1 MCKQWFVWVVIAC
14 LVAVASCGPSPQK
27 GTITLETEIDFSA
40 EPYSGTFEVT
50 EGAELLGCVSGSL
63 VVTTSA
69 SSDFKEL
76 RCESG
81 ERSGT
86 FTIEFNPPNVW
97 MAEWTGPWTVKEGTD
112 DFSGLSGGG
121 ELQAIIDLEDQ
132 SGVEIHTGEIEHSN

>member
-1 MCKQWFVWVVIAC
+1 MGKQSFVCVVIAC

-50 EGAELLGCVSGSL
+50 EGAELLGCVSGSF
-63 VVTTSA
+63 VDTISA
-69 SSDFKEL
+69 SGDFKEL
-76 RCESG
+76 TCESG

-86 FTIEFNPPNVW
+86 FTIEFDPPNVW
-97 MAEWTGPWTVKEGTD
+97 MAEPSGPWTVKEGTD

-121 ELQAIIDLEDQ
+121 EFQAVFDLEDQ
-132 SGVEIHTGEIEHSN
+132 SGVSTYTGEIEYSN

>member
-1 MCKQWFVWVVIAC
+1 MGKQWFVCVVIAC

-50 EGAELLGCVSGSL
+50 EGAELLGCVSGSFVDTL
-63 VVTTSA
+63 SA
-69 SSDFKEL
+69 SGDFKEL
-76 RCESG
+76 TCESG

-86 FTIEFNPPNVW
+86 FTIEFDPPNVW
-97 MAEWTGPWTVKEGTD
+97 MAEPSGPWTVKEGTD

-121 ELQAIIDLEDQ
+121 EFQGIFDLEDQ
-132 SGVEIHTGEIEHSN
+132 SGVSTYTGEIEYSN